1 MTKTTNKN
9 ITKQIKRKAAAL
21 KEEEEDEQLIQVV
34 EHKIYKP
41 KVSIKFADTEAP
53 SFEIEFLKTY
63 RMFEQAW
70 DAGVKKLIKLTENHM
85 KTKPN
90 IRLVVGFNYQVVKIV
105 TNADYPNPDTVEE
118 EEVKSGVCSTTII
131 EIYNIESVKPT
142 LLNLKAN
149 LEFAFNKSPEQ

>member
-9 ITKQIKRKAAAL
+9 ITKQIKRKAVAL

-53 SFEIEFLKTY
+53 SFEIECLKTY

-70 DAGVKKLIKLTENHM
+70 DAGVKKLIKLTEHHM

-90 IRLVVGFNYQVVKIV
+90 IRLVVDF
-105 TNADYPNPDTVEE
+105 T
-118 EEVKSGVCSTTII
+118 
-131 EIYNIESVKPT
+131 
-142 LLNLKAN
+142 
-149 LEFAFNKSPEQ
+149 